1 MLIALVTVN
10 RKVNKNLDSIQE
22 ETSETQ
28 SSFSDNQWLS
38 EPRSILNFKMK
49 AMKAYHIGLVSDL

>member
-1 MLIALVTVN
+1 MLIAWVTVN

-28 SSFSDNQWLS
+28 SRLSDNQWLS
-38 EPRSILNFKMK
+38 EPKSILNFKMK
-49 AMKAYHIGLVSDL
+49 AMKAYQIVSDI

>member
-1 MLIALVTVN
+1 MLIAWVTVN

-28 SSFSDNQWLS
+28 SSFSDNQ
-38 EPRSILNFKMK
+38 
-49 AMKAYHIGLVSDL
+49 